1 MGLISLTCPACGA
14 KLENLD
20 DSREFFFCPYCGN
33 RTTFDR
39 TIVEHR
45 GAVDLRG
52 VANESTLLER
62 AKNYLSDGDFTEAK
76 SYFDRVLDI
85 NPRSAA
91 AYMGLVA
98 CKHSARRVEDLE
110 KDYSAEFSEDS
121 NYRRALEYSVG
132 DEHARY
138 AGING
143 PAHLYRVGVSRI
155 DSDREKGKAALAR
168 KHADLLTSLR
178 TRIAS
183 LESNIAYANTSI
195 ANSRT
200 SYSRQKR
207 RYNGRVIKGLIAP
220 IVLLIASVLVTL
232 LTLNTGIVWLLLVAL
247 TFFLMAIVG
256 TVSAFTRNKFHRPT
270 VEAASL
276 RGAIE
281 RQRSDQAE
289 LAQTRATLAQC
300 EVSTRNEMNQ
310 FLAASDAELATFKR
324 EFALKYPGVSLG
336 S

>member
-1 MGLISLTCPACGA
+1 MKRFVSVILMLLAATFLFGA
-14 KLENLD
+14 FAEPDNTVDPVPQDLMHRLD
-20 DSREFFFCPYCGN
+20 GIPQDC
-33 RTTFDR
+33 
-39 TIVEHR
+39 I
-45 GAVDLRG
+45 
-52 VANESTLLER
+52 
-62 AKNYLSDGDFTEAK
+62 
-76 SYFDRVLDI
+76 VLDAPDGTI
-85 NPRSAA
+85 Y
-91 AYMGLVA
+91 AYIIQEYGSSL
-98 CKHSARRVEDLE
+98 DG
-110 KDYSAEFSEDS
+110 
-121 NYRRALEYSVG
+121 YRLNDGQWETVISGNDV
-132 DEHARY
+132 
-138 AGING
+138 
-143 PAHLYRVGVSRI
+143 L
-155 DSDREKGKAALAR
+155 
-168 KHADLLTSLR
+168 
-178 TRIAS
+178 
-183 LESNIAYANTSI
+183 
-195 ANSRT
+195 NSRSDAKFIRHQADQLRPDGT
-200 SYSRQKR
+200 PYGDDQGFDIVAPGGIYDSYHWNGESYALCGWCDPE